1 MKKILLI
8 SLISLLLPTLGF
20 SQNTFP
26 KIVQDS
32 MIVITPQQLKHTNLI
47 FLEHKKFKS
56 DLLDLNKKLSLQKQI
71 NDKLEESLVIQA
83 NAIEN
88 YKSMESINKDLLYKK
103 DQEIKKY
110 KLSAKGWMIGGI
122 SVTVVGV
129 LLLIA
134 K

>member
-1 MKKILLI
+1 
-8 SLISLLLPTLGF
+8 
-20 SQNTFP
+20 
-26 KIVQDS
+26 

-47 FLEHKKFKS
+47 FLEHKKLKS
-56 DLLDLNKKLSLQKQI
+56 EILELNKKLSLQKQI
-71 NDKLEESLVIQA
+71 SDKLEESLVVQT
-83 NAIEN
+83 NTIEN
-88 YKSMESINKDLLYKK
+88 YKSMESINKDMLYRK

>member
-1 MKKILLI
+1 
-8 SLISLLLPTLGF
+8 
-20 SQNTFP
+20 
-26 KIVQDS
+26 

-47 FLEHKKFKS
+47 FLEHKKLKS
-56 DLLDLNKKLSLQKQI
+56 EILELNKKLSLQKQI
-71 NDKLEESLVIQA
+71 NDRLEESLVVQT
-83 NAIEN
+83 NTIEN
-88 YKSMESINKDLLYKK
+88 YKSMESINKDMLYRK

>member
-1 MKKILLI
+1 
-8 SLISLLLPTLGF
+8 
-20 SQNTFP
+20 
-26 KIVQDS
+26 

-47 FLEHKKFKS
+47 FLEHKKLKS
-56 DLLDLNKKLSLQKQI
+56 EILELNKKLSLQKQI
-71 NDKLEESLVIQA
+71 NDKLEESLVVQT
-83 NAIEN
+83 NTIEN
-88 YKSMESINKDLLYKK
+88 YKSMESINKDMLYRK

-122 SVTVVGV
+122 SVTVVGM

>member
-1 MKKILLI
+1 
-8 SLISLLLPTLGF
+8 
-20 SQNTFP
+20 
-26 KIVQDS
+26 

-47 FLEHKKFKS
+47 FLEHKKLKS
-56 DLLDLNKKLSLQKQI
+56 EILQLNKKLSLQKQI
-71 NDKLEESLVIQA
+71 NDKLEESLVVQT
-83 NAIEN
+83 NTIEN
-88 YKSMESINKDLLYKK
+88 YKSMESINKDMLYRK

>member
-1 MKKILLI
+1 
-8 SLISLLLPTLGF
+8 
-20 SQNTFP
+20 
-26 KIVQDS
+26 

-47 FLEHKKFKS
+47 FLEHKKLK
-56 DLLDLNKKLSLQKQI
+56 LEILELNKKLSLQKQI
-71 NDKLEESLVIQA
+71 NDKLEESLVVQT
-83 NAIEN
+83 NTIEN
-88 YKSMESINKDLLYKK
+88 YKSMESINKDMLYRK

>member
-1 MKKILLI
+1 
-8 SLISLLLPTLGF
+8 
-20 SQNTFP
+20 
-26 KIVQDS
+26 

-47 FLEHKKFKS
+47 FLEHKKLKS
-56 DLLDLNKKLSLQKQI
+56 EILELNKKLSLQKQI
-71 NDKLEESLVIQA
+71 NDKLEESLVVQT
-83 NAIEN
+83 NTIEN
-88 YKSMESINKDLLYKK
+88 YKSMESINKYMLYRK

>member
-1 MKKILLI
+1 
-8 SLISLLLPTLGF
+8 
-20 SQNTFP
+20 
-26 KIVQDS
+26 

-47 FLEHKKFKS
+47 FLEHKKLKS
-56 DLLDLNKKLSLQKQI
+56 EILELNKKLSLQKQI
-71 NDKLEESLVIQA
+71 NHKLEESLVVQT
-83 NAIEN
+83 NTIEN
-88 YKSMESINKDLLYKK
+88 YKSMESINKDMLYRK

>member
-1 MKKILLI
+1 
-8 SLISLLLPTLGF
+8 
-20 SQNTFP
+20 
-26 KIVQDS
+26 

-47 FLEHKKFKS
+47 FLEHKKLKS
-56 DLLDLNKKLSLQKQI
+56 EILELNKKLSLQKQI
-71 NDKLEESLVIQA
+71 NDKLEEALVVQT
-83 NAIEN
+83 NTIEN
-88 YKSMESINKDLLYKK
+88 YKSMESINKNMLYRK

>member
-1 MKKILLI
+1 
-8 SLISLLLPTLGF
+8 
-20 SQNTFP
+20 
-26 KIVQDS
+26 

-47 FLEHKKFKS
+47 FLEHKKLKS
-56 DLLDLNKKLSLQKQI
+56 EILELNKKLSLQKQI
-71 NDKLEESLVIQA
+71 NDKLEESLVVQT
-83 NAIEN
+83 NTIEN
-88 YKSMESINKDLLYKK
+88 YKSIESINKDMLYRK

>member
-1 MKKILLI
+1 
-8 SLISLLLPTLGF
+8 
-20 SQNTFP
+20 
-26 KIVQDS
+26 

-47 FLEHKKFKS
+47 FLEYKKLKS
-56 DLLDLNKKLSLQKQI
+56 EILELNKKLSLQKQI
-71 NDKLEESLVIQA
+71 NDKLEESLVVQT
-83 NAIEN
+83 NTIEN
-88 YKSMESINKDLLYKK
+88 YKSMESINKDMLYRK

>member
-1 MKKILLI
+1 
-8 SLISLLLPTLGF
+8 
-20 SQNTFP
+20 
-26 KIVQDS
+26 

-47 FLEHKKFKS
+47 FLEHKKLKS
-56 DLLDLNKKLSLQKQI
+56 EILELNKKLSLQKQI
-71 NDKLEESLVIQA
+71 NDKLEESLVVQT
-83 NAIEN
+83 NTIEN
-88 YKSMESINKDLLYKK
+88 YKSMESINKDMLYRK

-110 KLSAKGWMIGGI
+110 KLSTKGWMIGGI

>member
-1 MKKILLI
+1 
-8 SLISLLLPTLGF
+8 
-20 SQNTFP
+20 
-26 KIVQDS
+26 

-47 FLEHKKFKS
+47 FLEHKKLKS
-56 DLLDLNKKLSLQKQI
+56 EILELNKKLSLQKQI
-71 NDKLEESLVIQA
+71 NNKLEESLVVQT
-83 NAIEN
+83 NTIEN
-88 YKSMESINKDLLYKK
+88 YKSMESINKDMLYRK

>member
-1 MKKILLI
+1 
-8 SLISLLLPTLGF
+8 
-20 SQNTFP
+20 
-26 KIVQDS
+26 

-47 FLEHKKFKS
+47 FLEHKKLKS
-56 DLLDLNKKLSLQKQI
+56 EILELNKKLSLQKQI
-71 NDKLEESLVIQA
+71 NDKLEESLVVQT
-83 NAIEN
+83 NTIEN
-88 YKSMESINKDLLYKK
+88 YKSMESINKDMLYRK

-129 LLLIA
+129 LLLIT

>member
-8 SLISLLLPTLGF
+8 LLISLSLPMLGF

-47 FLEHKKFKS
+47 FLEHKKLK
-56 DLLDLNKKLSLQKQI
+56 LEILELNKKLSLQKQI
-71 NDKLEESLVIQA
+71 NDKLEESLVVQT
-83 NAIEN
+83 NTIEN
-88 YKSMESINKDLLYKK
+88 YKSMESINKDMLYRK

>member
-1 MKKILLI
+1 
-8 SLISLLLPTLGF
+8 
-20 SQNTFP
+20 
-26 KIVQDS
+26 

-47 FLEHKKFKS
+47 FLEHKKLKS
-56 DLLDLNKKLSLQKQI
+56 EILELNKKLSLQKQI
-71 NDKLEESLVIQA
+71 NDKLEESLVVQT
-83 NAIEN
+83 NTIEN
-88 YKSMESINKDLLYKK
+88 YKSMESINKDMLYRK

>member
-1 MKKILLI
+1 
-8 SLISLLLPTLGF
+8 
-20 SQNTFP
+20 
-26 KIVQDS
+26 

-122 SVTVVGV
+122 SVAVVGV

>member
-1 MKKILLI
+1 
-8 SLISLLLPTLGF
+8 
-20 SQNTFP
+20 
-26 KIVQDS
+26 

-47 FLEHKKFKS
+47 FLKHKKLKS
-56 DLLDLNKKLSLQKQI
+56 EILELNKKLSLQKQI
-71 NDKLEESLVIQA
+71 NDKLEESLVVQT
-83 NAIEN
+83 NTIEN
-88 YKSMESINKDLLYKK
+88 YKSMESINKDMLYRK

>member
-1 MKKILLI
+1 
-8 SLISLLLPTLGF
+8 
-20 SQNTFP
+20 
-26 KIVQDS
+26 

-47 FLEHKKFKS
+47 FLEHKKLKS
-56 DLLDLNKKLSLQKQI
+56 EILELNKKLSLQKQI
-71 NDKLEESLVIQA
+71 NDKLEESLVVQT
-83 NAIEN
+83 NTIEN
-88 YKSMESINKDLLYKK
+88 YKSMESINKDMLYRK
-103 DQEIKKY
+103 DQEIKKH

>member
-1 MKKILLI
+1 
-8 SLISLLLPTLGF
+8 
-20 SQNTFP
+20 
-26 KIVQDS
+26 

-47 FLEHKKFKS
+47 FLEHKKLK
-56 DLLDLNKKLSLQKQI
+56 LEILELNKKLSLQKQI
-71 NDKLEESLVIQA
+71 NDKLEESLVVQT
-83 NAIEN
+83 NTIEN
-88 YKSMESINKDLLYKK
+88 YKSMESINKDMLYRK

-134 K
+134 N

>member
-1 MKKILLI
+1 
-8 SLISLLLPTLGF
+8 
-20 SQNTFP
+20 
-26 KIVQDS
+26 
-32 MIVITPQQLKHTNLI
+32 
-47 FLEHKKFKS
+47 LEHKKFKS

>member
-1 MKKILLI
+1 
-8 SLISLLLPTLGF
+8 
-20 SQNTFP
+20 
-26 KIVQDS
+26 
-32 MIVITPQQLKHTNLI
+32 MIVITPQQLKHTNFI
-47 FLEHKKFKS
+47 FLEHKKLKS
-56 DLLDLNKKLSLQKQI
+56 EILELNKKLSLQKQI
-71 NDKLEESLVIQA
+71 NDKLEESLVVQT
-83 NAIEN
+83 NTIEN
-88 YKSMESINKDLLYKK
+88 YKSMESINKDMLYRK

>member
-1 MKKILLI
+1 
-8 SLISLLLPTLGF
+8 
-20 SQNTFP
+20 
-26 KIVQDS
+26 

-47 FLEHKKFKS
+47 FLEHKKLKS
-56 DLLDLNKKLSLQKQI
+56 EILELNKKLSLQKQI
-71 NDKLEESLVIQA
+71 NDKLEESLVVQT
-83 NAIEN
+83 NTIEN
-88 YKSMESINKDLLYKK
+88 YKSMESINKDMLYRK

-110 KLSAKGWMIGGI
+110 KLSVKGWMIGGI

>member
-1 MKKILLI
+1 
-8 SLISLLLPTLGF
+8 
-20 SQNTFP
+20 
-26 KIVQDS
+26 

-47 FLEHKKFKS
+47 FLEHKKLKS
-56 DLLDLNKKLSLQKQI
+56 EILELNKKLSLQKQI
-71 NDKLEESLVIQA
+71 NDKLEESLVVQT
-83 NAIEN
+83 NTIEN
-88 YKSMESINKDLLYKK
+88 YKSMESINKDMLYRK

-122 SVTVVGV
+122 SVTIVGV

>member
-1 MKKILLI
+1 M
-8 SLISLLLPTLGF
+8 
-20 SQNTFP
+20 
-26 KIVQDS
+26 
-32 MIVITPQQLKHTNLI
+32 
-47 FLEHKKFKS
+47 EHKKFKS

>member
-1 MKKILLI
+1 
-8 SLISLLLPTLGF
+8 
-20 SQNTFP
+20 
-26 KIVQDS
+26 

-47 FLEHKKFKS
+47 FLEHKKLKS
-56 DLLDLNKKLSLQKQI
+56 EILELNKKLSLQKQI
-71 NDKLEESLVIQA
+71 NDKLEESLVVQT
-83 NAIEN
+83 NTIEN
-88 YKSMESINKDLLYKK
+88 YKSMESINKDMLYRK

-110 KLSAKGWMIGGI
+110 KLSAKGWMVGGI

>member
-1 MKKILLI
+1 MLFRSKSEIL
-8 SLISLLLPTLGF
+8 
-20 SQNTFP
+20 
-26 KIVQDS
+26 
-32 MIVITPQQLKHTNLI
+32 
-47 FLEHKKFKS
+47 E
-56 DLLDLNKKLSLQKQI
+56 LNKKLSLQKQI
-71 NDKLEESLVIQA
+71 NDKLEESLVVQT
-83 NAIEN
+83 NTIEN
-88 YKSMESINKDLLYKK
+88 YKSMESINKDMLYRK

>member
-1 MKKILLI
+1 M
-8 SLISLLLPTLGF
+8 
-20 SQNTFP
+20 
-26 KIVQDS
+26 
-32 MIVITPQQLKHTNLI
+32 ITPQQLKHTNFI
-47 FLEHKKFKS
+47 FLEHKKLKS
-56 DLLDLNKKLSLQKQI
+56 EILELNKKLSLQKQI
-71 NDKLEESLVIQA
+71 NDKLEESLVVQT
-83 NAIEN
+83 NTIEN
-88 YKSMESINKDLLYKK
+88 YKSMESINKDMLYRK

>member
-1 MKKILLI
+1 
-8 SLISLLLPTLGF
+8 
-20 SQNTFP
+20 
-26 KIVQDS
+26 

-47 FLEHKKFKS
+47 FLEHKKLKS
-56 DLLDLNKKLSLQKQI
+56 EILELNKKLSLQKQI
-71 NDKLEESLVIQA
+71 NDKLEESLVVQT
-83 NAIEN
+83 NTIEN
-88 YKSMESINKDLLYKK
+88 YKSMESINKDMLYKK

>member
-1 MKKILLI
+1 
-8 SLISLLLPTLGF
+8 
-20 SQNTFP
+20 
-26 KIVQDS
+26 

-47 FLEHKKFKS
+47 FLEHKKLKS
-56 DLLDLNKKLSLQKQI
+56 EILELNKKLSLQKQI
-71 NDKLEESLVIQA
+71 NDKLEESLVVQT
-83 NAIEN
+83 NTIEN
-88 YKSMESINKDLLYKK
+88 YKSMESINKDMLYRK

-134 K
+134 KKND

>member
-8 SLISLLLPTLGF
+8 LLISLSLPMLGF

-47 FLEHKKFKS
+47 FLEHKKLKS
-56 DLLDLNKKLSLQKQI
+56 EILELNKKLSLQKQI
-71 NDKLEESLVIQA
+71 NDKLEESLVVQT
-83 NAIEN
+83 NTIEN
-88 YKSMESINKDLLYKK
+88 YKSMESINKDMLYRK

>member
-1 MKKILLI
+1 
-8 SLISLLLPTLGF
+8 
-20 SQNTFP
+20 
-26 KIVQDS
+26 
-32 MIVITPQQLKHTNLI
+32 MIVLTPQQLQHTNLI
-47 FLEHKKFKS
+47 FLEHKKLKS
-56 DLLDLNKKLSLQKQI
+56 EILELNKKLSLQKQI
-71 NDKLEESLVIQA
+71 NDKLEESLVVQT
-83 NAIEN
+83 NTIEN
-88 YKSMESINKDLLYKK
+88 YKSMESINKDMLYRK